1 MASYPAA
8 WKEAKEQDDAIE
20 VWLLSLYI
28 NRVIAKERGEP
39 TSRYS
44 AVCDALER
52 GLTRVCDLGEV
63 Q

>member
-8 WKEAKEQDDAIE
+8 WTEATEQDDAIE
-20 VWLLSLYI
+20 VSLYI
-28 NRVIAKERGEP
+28 KRVIAKERGEP

-52 GLTRVCDLGEV
+52 GLTRVPDLREV